1 MGILCAV
8 IFVFSFFFFFFSES
22 KDLNTYLHAT
32 VLSGLLP
39 MRELTFCSVGAMLT
53 DFSSRVRH
61 HFCCAGGGD
70 THPFG
75 PPSLIFHASFFFFFF
90 FWSHFYFT
98 LPAHNLSHFAI
109 DITVTITIARSILG
123 RCRESGLGK
132 TE

>member
-1 MGILCAV
+1 LLCRSDAHR
-8 IFVFSFFFFFFSES
+8 F
-22 KDLNTYLHAT
+22 
-32 VLSGLLP
+32 LLP
-39 MRELTFCSVGAMLT
+39 CPAPLLLCRGRRYSSFRPSVT
-53 DFSSRVRH
+53 YFSRL
-61 HFCCAGGGD
+61 F
-70 THPFG
+70 
-75 PPSLIFHASFFFFFF
+75 LFFFFF